1 MAEMKE
7 LADRMWNEAQMI
19 RANALRMTWHMRGG
33 VSYEEIMNMSRD
45 ELESINK
52 LIEENMETTKKTQLP
67 FF

>member
-1 MAEMKE
+1 MKE
-7 LADRMWNEAQMI
+7 LADRMWNEAKMI